1 MFVSSLSA
9 SSHWQPFLT
18 QPVFRDSLAWIAAN
32 AATAPEGIHE
42 LGQPGWC
49 VNVHGYTTQPAL
61 TVGDQ
66 ARLGRVAPGFLADI
80 TVLAEDPVT
89 CPPDDL
95 IADPVVLTVV
105 GGEVVFRGGAIDG

>member
-1 MFVSSLSA
+1 M
-9 SSHWQPFLT
+9 
-18 QPVFRDSLAWIAAN
+18 
-32 AATAPEGIHE
+32 
-42 LGQPGWC
+42 
-49 VNVHGYTTQPAL
+49 
-61 TVGDQ
+61 GDQ

-105 GGEVVFRGGAIDG
+105 GGEVVFRGSAIVG